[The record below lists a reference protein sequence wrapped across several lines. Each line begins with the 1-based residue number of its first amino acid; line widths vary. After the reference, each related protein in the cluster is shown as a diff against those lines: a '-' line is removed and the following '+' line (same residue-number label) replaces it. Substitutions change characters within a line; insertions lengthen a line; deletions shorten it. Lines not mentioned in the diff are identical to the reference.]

1 MFIKIL
7 LSIQNEVNI
16 VLLQFGGHYS
26 WSNDD
31 YSLILTH
38 LMIGRDENESVS
50 NKLSLQGLRA
60 DLVSQH

>member
-16 VLLQFGGHYS
+16 VLLQFSGHYS